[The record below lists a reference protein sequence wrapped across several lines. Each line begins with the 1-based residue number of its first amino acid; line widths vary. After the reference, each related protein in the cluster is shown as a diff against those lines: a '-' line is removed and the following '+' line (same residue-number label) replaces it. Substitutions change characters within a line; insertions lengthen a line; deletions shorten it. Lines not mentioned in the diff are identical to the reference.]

1 MADVGIKIKA
11 TDEATGVFG
20 KVAAEAGK
28 LQGAVAGVGSS
39 FAALGTVA
47 VAGLSVVS
55 FASQVKQAIDLA
67 DSFNKLSQKTGIAVE
82 ELSKLNYAAGLA
94 DVSTESLAAG
104 MRKLNVSIAE
114 AAGGNASKIATF
126 QALGVS
132 FKDAAGQALSADKVF
147 SQLSDVMSKSA
158 DSAEKVNVGSDLM
171 GKGFQDL
178 IPLANAGAK
187 GLESMGDEAKKLG
200 IVMSADFAK
209 NAEEF
214 NDNLHKISLAGEG
227 LFVTLAGDLV
237 KGLGK
242 VASAMAEAAIEGGK
256 FAAVM
261 AGVQTLLTG
270 DDQHKNNVD
279 LVEQTEKMLSIEQN
293 IAMLRSQGH
302 KDTSGMILMQKRQLA
317 EVNAELKT
325 TMAYRKVLQEMEA
338 DKAKAQTPK
347 PSAVSDPLKRANA
360 GLADTAKA
368 PRETGNAFAA
378 EQDAAKE
385 WGKAWETATKTR
397 EDLIA
402 KNLGLSK
409 SEEDLKKYMESSA
422 AAINEKTNP
431 AMNQMIKDRLE
442 ANIALEASIKLA
454 DMIEAQ
460 QKRTSNAEDETQKE
474 RERVAAIGL
483 TTEAVAELNATR
495 LEELATVKER
505 DLLSNKE
512 IANSAD
518 YTDAVKG
525 EIKALRERANLARTG
540 AQKEAAVEAA
550 KAATA
555 EWKRGWEQTDN
566 LAREAFA
573 DWVEDGSS
581 AAKKIGDTLKK
592 ALLAAIYE
600 ATLKPVVF
608 NIYSSLTGGG
618 AGAGAGGI
626 GGAAGSA
633 FNTAKNGY
641 SIYSSGSSAYSMYQS
656 GASASDSFMGLFD
669 GGAAARGTM
678 EAGTNFVGPSST
690 LAGEGTAASSGTF
703 SSLGI
708 AGMIL
713 YGMHLLDTRGGGY
726 VKATGSAD
734 SNFNSTGMITGGS
747 GAVGNYAATRSTT
760 AVGPDGV
767 SHTTTMPVEIGSP
780 STDNTFAKNMVRDAN
795 AAYLNA
801 TKLLGIKAV
810 DSHFT
815 YDSNSSDGGKFA
827 LTADAGGKSFNSGEV
842 ALNDNALKLAAG
854 RAVITALQGSELPK
868 WMAGV
873 FDNLNAS
880 TLDQA
885 GVDATITHA
894 GQLREAFT
902 ALSTIPNVD
911 LAGISFETLDSMK
924 GMATELAAVDIAFSA
939 LGYKLFDISAA
950 GAAAAQGLAQAFG
963 GLQSFQA
970 QTAALFQNY
979 YTPAEQR
986 QQTYQSV
993 ADQLKAAGIT
1003 GITTADIAGA
1013 TREQIRTVV
1022 DTYAAKVGTTEGDR
1036 QYAAIVAGANTLSPY
1051 VAGFADPNK
1060 KPDAPYQ
1067 ERGSSGGG
1075 GAPVQDAALSAWQD
1089 ATDAIIKTMSDLRTT
1104 LVDSGP
1110 DSYAKLQAQFAIEA
1124 ASAKA
1129 GNLSSAQDLPALAK
1143 ALVDAGKSYNTSS
1156 VAQALLTARVLDTLG
1171 SVAGVGSAGANLS
1184 IPKFAAGG
1192 FHSGGWALVGEQGP
1206 ELVNMPSARVF
1217 NARDTRAM
1225 LGGGTDPA
1233 VLEKLSAIERELSAI
1248 RAAAGATAVNTG
1260 KSAKVLDA
1268 ATKGGQPLATTAV

>member
-1 MADVGIKIKA
+1 MADVGFKITAQDNTKTA
-11 TDEATGVFG
+11 FDSVGRSLSGIQNSAASVSGALAAIGVGISVGAFVSMTKQIVAGLDAMNDLKDATGATIENISALED
-20 KVAAEAGK
+20 VARRT
-28 LQGAVAGVGSS
+28 GSS
-39 FAALGTVA
+39 FETVSTALTKLNKGLSAAKPGSDTEA
-47 VAGLSVVS
+47 AIKAIGLSVKDLKALDPAEAFRQVAVGLS
-55 FASQVKQAIDLA
+55 GFADDANKARLVQELFGKSLKEVAPLLKDLGESGRLVA
-67 DSFNKLSQKTGIAVE
+67 TVT
-82 ELSKLNYAAGLA
+82 
-94 DVSTESLAAG
+94 TEQ
-104 MRKLNVSIAE
+104 AE
-114 AAGGNASKIATF
+114 AAEQLAKQFASLEKNALDLGRSLVSQLIPSLNALGIEMAAAKKTSLGFWDGVAAQFTQNPFKSVSENAAVYRDQLVKLKAAKDEFGKSGGEDYTASIDKDIATAERRLAYYNEI
-126 QALGVS
+126 QRQSIQYNTSDQSAAEDARLGVRGRGS
-132 FKDAAGQALSADKVF
+132 VGEFATTKPAKEK
-147 SQLSDVMSKSA
+147 LSDQARDYATYLESLDKRIQKEEKLTEVMKAQEFLGTKKYTPRQQEELLDRAKLIDTYVAEEAATKAAVKAYNEYHIAQEKILDGYKQSA
-158 DSAEKVNVGSDLM
+158 ASAEASLQKYADEEEAL
-171 GKGFQDL
+171 Q
-178 IPLANAGAK
+178 LAATK
-187 GLESMGDEAKKLG
+187 S
-200 IVMSADFAK
+200 
-209 NAEEF
+209 
-214 NDNLHKISLAGEG
+214 ISLAE
-227 LFVTLAGDLV
+227 
-237 KGLGK
+237 
-242 VASAMAEAAIEGGK
+242 AIE
-256 FAAVM
+256 
-261 AGVQTLLTG
+261 
-270 DDQHKNNVD
+270 D
-279 LVEQTEKMLSIEQN
+279 
-293 IAMLRSQGH
+293 
-302 KDTSGMILMQKRQLA
+302 
-317 EVNAELKT
+317 
-325 TMAYRKVLQEMEA
+325 
-338 DKAKAQTPK
+338 
-347 PSAVSDPLKRANA
+347 
-360 GLADTAKA
+360 
-368 PRETGNAFAA
+368 
-378 EQDAAKE
+378 
-385 WGKAWETATKTR
+385 
-397 EDLIA
+397 
-402 KNLGLSK
+402 
-409 SEEDLKKYMESSA
+409 
-422 AAINEKTNP
+422 
-431 AMNQMIKDRLE
+431 
-442 ANIALEASIKLA
+442 IKLA
-454 DMIEAQ
+454 RVRETRAKELAKGADGATLLALQKEIEARE
-460 QKRTSNAEDETQKE
+460 KIKGFVGRKE
-474 RERVAAIGL
+474 SR
-483 TTEAVAELNATR
+483 
-495 LEELATVKER
+495 
-505 DLLSNKE
+505 
-512 IANSAD
+512 
-518 YTDAVKG
+518 
-525 EIKALRERANLARTG
+525 
-540 AQKEAAVEAA
+540 EAATEAA
-550 KAATA
+550 KASAA
-555 EWKRGWEQTDN
+555 EWQRGWQETDR
-566 LAREAFA
+566 LARDVFTTWAT
-573 DWVEDGSS
+573 DGSN
-581 AAKKIGDTLKK
+581 AAQKIGDTLKK
-592 ALLAAIYE
+592 ALLSAIYE

-608 NIYSSLTGGG
+608 NIYSSLTGGS
-618 AGAGAGGI
+618 AINAAAGGSGGSGNLFSTASTANSLYSNGSSLYTVGSQYFGGTMSGANAVGTI
-626 GGAAGSA
+626 GANATGTGIDGLLATNGAYGTAAGS
-633 FNTAKNGY
+633 
-641 SIYSSGSSAYSMYQS
+641 S
-656 GASASDSFMGLFD
+656 
-669 GGAAARGTM
+669 GGAAAGAAGAA
-678 EAGTNFVGPSST
+678 EAGGSA
-690 LAGEGTAASSGTF
+690 AGASAGTF

-734 SNFNSTGMITGGS
+734 SNFNSAGMITGGS

-780 STDNTFAKNMVRDAN
+780 SIDNTFAKNMVRDAN

-827 LTADAGGKSFNSGEV
+827 LTADAGGKSFNSGEI

-868 WMAGV
+868 WMSGV

-902 ALSTIPNVD
+902 ALSAIPDVD
-911 LAGISFETLDSMK
+911 LSGISYETLDSMK

-963 GLQSFQA
+963 GLQNFQA

-1022 DTYAAKVGTTEGDR
+1022 DTYAAKVGTTDGDR

-1129 GNLSSAQDLPALAK
+1129 GNLSAAQDLPALAK

-1156 VAQALLTARVLDTLG
+1156 VQQALLTARVLDTLG

-1192 FHSGGWALVGEQGP
+1192 YHAGGWALVGEQGP
-1206 ELVNMPSARVF
+1206 ELVNMPSARVYT
-1217 NARDTRAM
+1217 AQDTRAM

-1260 KSAKVLDA
+1260 KSAKVLVTA
-1268 ATKGGQPLATTAV
+1268 ANGGQPLGTTAVV